1 MKKEAV
7 MRTRGASVRG
17 VGAAAV
23 VTTLLTLWPVPGLAQ
38 PDTHVGTWV
47 LNVAKSKYNP
57 GPPPK
62 EQTTVMEAAGNGIKV
77 TTKGVDAAGK
87 PTSAS
92 YTANFDGKDNPV
104 TGNPDWD
111 MTSIKRVNANTL
123 EFTRKKA
130 GKVVQTATS
139 VISSDGKT
147 RTITSTGV
155 DAQGRKIN
163 NVAVY
168 DKK

>member
-1 MKKEAV
+1 

-17 VGAAAV
+17 LGAAAV

>member
-1 MKKEAV
+1 

-23 VTTLLTLWPVPGLAQ
+23 VTTLLTLWSVPGLAQ

-62 EQTTVMEAAGNGIKV
+62 EQTTIMEAAGNGIKV

>member
-1 MKKEAV
+1 

-17 VGAAAV
+17 VGGAAV